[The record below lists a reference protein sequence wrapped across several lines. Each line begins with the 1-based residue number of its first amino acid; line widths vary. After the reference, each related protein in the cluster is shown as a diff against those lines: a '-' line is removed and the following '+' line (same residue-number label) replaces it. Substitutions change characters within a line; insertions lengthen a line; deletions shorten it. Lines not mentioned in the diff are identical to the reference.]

1 MMSEKTKQQL
11 CIKAYDNLGALER
24 ILRVIR
30 HRGAHI
36 ENLTMQIEDQ
46 HIFALVLTCTTER
59 SVAALC
65 NQINKLVDV
74 ISVEI

>member
-1 MMSEKTKQQL
+1 MMSEKTKQQI

-46 HIFALVLTCTTER
+46 NIFTLVLALSTER
-59 SVAALC
+59 SVSALC